1 MQLNIE
7 NINARSKCSISCTL
21 DIVGDKWSLLIIR
34 DALFLKKTSFNEFR
48 NSAEKIASNI
58 LTNRMEKLVKY
69 GIMNK
74 TQNPDNKLKFDYLL
88 TEKGQN
94 LKPIILALGKW
105 GINYIGGTND
115 VQEQVKKFK
124 ENGS

>member
-21 DIVGDKWSLLIIR
+21 DLIGDKWSLLIIR
-34 DALFLKKTSFNEFR
+34 DALFLNKQSFNEFR

-74 TQNPDNKLKFDYLL
+74 TRNADNKLKLDYLL
-88 TEKGQN
+88 TDKGMK
-94 LKPIILALGKW
+94 LKPIIEALGEW
-105 GINYIGGTND
+105 GFNHIDGTNN
-115 VQEQVKKFK
+115 VQEQVSKLKK
-124 ENGS
+124 G

>member
-21 DIVGDKWSLLIIR
+21 DIIGDKWSLLIIR
-34 DALFLKKTSFNEFR
+34 DAMFLKKTSFNEFR

-69 GIMNK
+69 GIMSK

-88 TEKGQN
+88 TEKGWE
-94 LKPIILALGKW
+94 LEPVLLTIGAWGKKN
-105 GINYIGGTND
+105 IEGTND
-115 VQEQVKKFK
+115 VLEQVKKFNK
-124 ENGS
+124 K

>member
-21 DIVGDKWSLLIIR
+21 DLIGDKWSLLIIR
-34 DALFLKKTSFNEFR
+34 DALFLNKQSFNEFR

-74 TQNPDNKLKFDYLL
+74 TRNADNKLKFDYLL
-88 TEKGQN
+88 TDKGMK
-94 LKPIILALGKW
+94 LKPIIEALGEW
-105 GINYIGGTND
+105 GFNHIDGTNN
-115 VQEQVKKFK
+115 VQEQVSKLKK
-124 ENGS
+124 G